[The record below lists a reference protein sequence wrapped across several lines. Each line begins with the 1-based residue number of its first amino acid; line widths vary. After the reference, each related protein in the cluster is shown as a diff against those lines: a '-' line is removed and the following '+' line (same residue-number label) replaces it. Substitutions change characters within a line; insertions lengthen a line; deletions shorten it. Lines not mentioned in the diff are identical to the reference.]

1 MGERD
6 PHSEDTAAW
15 GDGTSLGGDSGSGR
29 LAPAQHGHPRLAVLV
44 SGRLLPKELPHSMR
58 TALVKT
64 LRMIKI
70 EHTIFAMPFAWI
82 SMLVASQGRP
92 GWGVFWWILVAMVGA
107 RSAAMAFNRLVD
119 RRIDARNP
127 RTAGR
132 ELPSGQLRRRP
143 VWIFTGLMSGLL
155 VLAAW
160 QLNPLCL
167 KLSPLALAI
176 IFFYSLTKRFTA
188 LAHFFLGLGLA
199 VAPIGAWIAVTGH
212 FAPFPLWLGGGVL
225 LWVAGFDIV
234 YACQDTDFDRFAGLH
249 SMSTMLGD
257 RGALRVARLCHLGCI
272 LCFAQAGRVQH
283 LGSLWNFGVVAVA
296 SLLLYEHWL
305 VRGGDLRRID
315 MAFFQVNSWVGLTF
329 LAFVLGEI
337 YLF

>member
-1 MGERD
+1 
-6 PHSEDTAAW
+6 
-15 GDGTSLGGDSGSGR
+15 
-29 LAPAQHGHPRLAVLV
+29 
-44 SGRLLPKELPHSMR
+44 MR
-58 TALVKT
+58 TTLTKT

-82 SMLVASQGRP
+82 AMLVASQGRP
-92 GWGVFWWILVAMVGA
+92 GWSVFLWILVAMVGA

-119 RRIDARNP
+119 ARLDARNP

-132 ELPSGQLRRRP
+132 ELPSGQLRSRP
-143 VWIFTGLMSGLL
+143 VWIFTILMSGLL

-212 FAPFPLWLGGGVL
+212 FAPFPLWLGAGVMF
-225 LWVAGFDIV
+225 WVAGFDII

-249 SMSTMLGD
+249 SMSAMLGD
-257 RGALRVARLCHLGCI
+257 RAALWVARLCHLACI
-272 LCFAQAGRVQH
+272 LCFAQAGRAQH
-283 LGSLWNFGVVAVA
+283 LASLWDFGVTAVA

-315 MAFFQVNSWVGLTF
+315 VAFFQVNSWVGLTF
-329 LAFVLGEI
+329 LVFVLGEI